1 VVERRN
7 GTAVATARS
16 LLKAKD
22 LLAWFWGEAVN
33 TTIYLLNRAPTKVV
47 QGMTPFEAWYGKKL
61 VVDHLKVFGCI
72 AYVRNTKPHL
82 KKLDDRGGGRKM
94 IFVGYER
101 GTKAYMAYDHVT
113 KRVHVTRDIVFDEQ
127 AKWDWSA
134 DVEAKSNGRSSNDV
148 FMV

>member
-7 GTAVATARS
+7 DIAVATARS

-22 LLAWFWGEAVN
+22 LLTWFWGEVVN

-47 QGMTPFEAWYGKKL
+47 QGMTPFEAWYGKKP

-82 KKLDDRGGGRKM
+82 KKLDDRGRKM

-101 GTKAYMAYDHVT
+101 GTKAYRAYDHVT

-127 AKWDWSA
+127 AKWDWGA
-134 DVEAKSNGRSSNDV
+134 DIEAKSNGRSSNDV